1 MTERE
6 MRKLDQELK
15 QFAMKNFERPSN
27 CRNLEQIRYYVR
39 ELSVKIDEMRRQF
52 NYVPSSAYSL
62 LAQYNAK
69 QNSIIG
75 MDFRKTYCS

>member
-1 MTERE
+1 MTTKERQRIE
-6 MRKLDQELK
+6 NELRK
-15 QFAMKNFERPSN
+15 FAAQNFERPSN

-39 ELSVKIDEMRRQF
+39 ELSVKIEEMRNKF

-75 MDFRKTYCS
+75 TDFRKTYCS

>member
-6 MRKLDQELK
+6 MRKIDQELK

-39 ELSVKIDEMRRQF
+39 ELSVKIDEMRRQC
-52 NYVPSSAYSL
+52 NYVPSSGYSL
-62 LAQYNAK
+62 LEQYNAK
-69 QNSIIG
+69 QNSSIG